1 MRKVLLVCYYFPPM
15 GGAGVARPLALV
27 KHLPEYGYECHVL
40 TVKPVAY
47 RMFEPD
53 LLENIPDAKIY
64 RAGSFDPQRLMY
76 LLGMRRVSGR
86 TIDRGRTVSNR
97 YFPDAKIAWVRRAV
111 KLGRDLLNNRDYH
124 AVISTSPPMSAHLAA
139 RQLSRE
145 FKRPWIAD
153 FRDYWAMTVQ
163 KPEVFY
169 RDDPGKL
176 KRAQALLAD
185 IRDDASLITAV
196 NGSVGE
202 YVGAGETVYNCFDA
216 DLSSVWRQPSEDDTF
231 GIGLLGTLN
240 DITPVEPLL
249 RLLARVREAEPVLF
263 DKIRLRHVGQVDPEW
278 IRPQLE
284 KYGLADKC
292 ELLGAAS
299 RHETVRLLSAT
310 SMLYIGVASERE
322 AGLSTGRIYTMLSS
336 GRPIL
341 AAAPHGSEIE
351 KLVSRAGNGCCFFD
365 EDRAAIAYVIE
376 RLKEAGQGGS
386 SIVLN
391 PSYATAYSSRSMAAQ
406 FAGLLDRLQP
416 PTPR

>member
-1 MRKVLLVCYYFPPM
+1 MRNILLVCYYFPPM

-27 KHLPEYGYECHVL
+27 KHLPEYGYDCHVL

-53 LLENIPDAKIY
+53 LLEDIPDAKIY

-76 LLGMRRVSGR
+76 LFGMRHVAGR
-86 TIDRGRTVSNR
+86 TIDRARPVANR
-97 YFPDAKIAWVRRAV
+97 YFPDAKVAWVRRAIR
-111 KLGRDLLNNRDYH
+111 LGRDLLNNRDYH
-124 AVISTSPPMSAHLAA
+124 AIISTSPPISAHLAA

-163 KPEVFY
+163 KPEDFY
-169 RDDPGKL
+169 RDNPARL
-176 KRAQALLAD
+176 KRARALLGD
-185 IRDDASLITAV
+185 IRDEASLITAV

-202 YVGAGETVYNCFDA
+202 YVGADETIYNCFDA
-216 DLSSVWRQPSEDDTF
+216 DLSSVWRRPSEDGTF
-231 GIGLLGTLN
+231 NIGLLGTLN
-240 DITPVEPLL
+240 DTTPVEPLL
-249 RLLARVREAEPVLF
+249 RILALVREAEPVLF
-263 DKIRLRHVGQVDPEW
+263 ERIRVRHVGQVDQEW

-284 KYGLADKC
+284 QYGLADRC
-292 ELLGAAS
+292 ELLGVAS
-299 RHETVRLLSAT
+299 RRETVRLLSAT
-310 SMLYIGVASERE
+310 AMLYIGIASERE
-322 AGLSTGRIYTMLSS
+322 AGISTGRIYTMLSS

-341 AAAPHGSEIE
+341 AAAPSGSEIE
-351 KLVSRAGNGCCFFD
+351 KLVSRSGNGCCFFD
-365 EDRAAIAYVIE
+365 DDRAAMAYVTE

-406 FAGLLDRLQP
+406 YAGLLDRLQP